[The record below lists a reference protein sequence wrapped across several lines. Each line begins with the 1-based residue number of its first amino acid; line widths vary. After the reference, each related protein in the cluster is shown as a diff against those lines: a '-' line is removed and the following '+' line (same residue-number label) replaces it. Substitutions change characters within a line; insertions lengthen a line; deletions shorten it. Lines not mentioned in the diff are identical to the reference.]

1 VSLRISSKDLVDKGV
16 LGGCRKKVLLFIFM
30 VLDFVKGDMGE
41 GVKAVDGSRGDRGTG
56 DNVSRAVRDVG
67 EGVILQVVKDRPGEL
82 RGWGAWDKRSRCW
95 GSVSVKIG
103 TWEIPSIVVRLEDFK
118 DGSGSVSNVL
128 LVYVI
133 KGQPGGDR
141 DVGEGGGGDNSGLR
155 GSEGHFTYTVS
166 STLETVLM
174 SRPTTIYGSSDATMM
189 YLRWR

>member
-1 VSLRISSKDLVDKGV
+1 MFSKIVSKVLVDKGILGGRGEEVFLLVFLV
-16 LGGCRKKVLLFIFM
+16 LGLVGS
-30 VLDFVKGDMGE
+30 DMGE
-41 GVKAVDGSRGDRGTG
+41 DVKTNDWSGGDRGTG

-141 DVGEGGGGDNSGLR
+141 DVGKGRGGDDGGLGR
-155 GSEGHFTYTVS
+155 VERHSI
-166 STLETVLM
+166 LN
-174 SRPTTIYGSSDATMM
+174 
-189 YLRWR
+189 